1 MTRFGYVRPRPS
13 DFVIRMRKG
22 AIVSQKQG
30 LGFFCFPWDQYC
42 IIPSEVS
49 TISFSAD
56 QITKE
61 NQGVQVDGFAIW
73 KITQPEKAYL
83 YFAFDLPS
91 EAIVKIDQ
99 HLKEVVISAIRHQV
113 ASMKIEEVLRKRGTI
128 ILQLKQELSY
138 ITERWGLEIETI
150 EIKNVLIM
158 SKQLFSNMQATYRD
172 AIRLESELSALKVE
186 QEIAEN
192 RLEQQEK
199 IALREQE
206 FQHHELERKADTEAR
221 ALQQKAT
228 IELLRMQKDLAVF
241 RQDQEMRRQRSALE
255 LETLEA
261 EQPMNAARAAAEV
274 EHKKHEIELAE
285 ADLRLV
291 AERIAATNTEDATH
305 ILYAKLPEIAAALD
319 INEVNL
325 SPDTLRQLLGG
336 LVKMARPRQEP
347 APDD

>member
-1 MTRFGYVRPRPS
+1 MTRFGYLRPRPS
-13 DFVIRMRKG
+13 EFVIRLRKG

-61 NQGVQVDGFAIW
+61 NQGIQVDGFAIW
-73 KITQPEKAYL
+73 KVTQPEKTYL
-83 YFAFDLPS
+83 YFDFDLPS
-91 EAIVKIDQ
+91 QAIAKIDQ
-99 HLKEVVISAIRHQV
+99 YLKEVVISAIRHQV
-113 ASMKIEEVLRKRGTI
+113 ASMKIEEVLRKRGSI

-150 EIKNVLIM
+150 EIKNVFIM
-158 SKQLFSNMQATYRD
+158 SEQLFSNMQATYRD
-172 AIRLESELSALKVE
+172 AIRMESELSALKVE

-206 FQHHELERKADTEAR
+206 FQQRDLERKADTEAR
-221 ALQQKAT
+221 ALQQNAK
-228 IELLRMQKDLAVF
+228 IELLKMQHDLAVF
-241 RQDQEMRRQRSALE
+241 RQDQETLRQRSALE
-255 LETLEA
+255 LDTLA
-261 EQPMNAARAAAEV
+261 AGQPLNAARAAAEV
-274 EHKKHEIELAE
+274 EGKRHEIELAE

-291 AERIAATNTEDATH
+291 AERIAATNTEDAVH
-305 ILYAKLPEIAAALD
+305 LLYGKLPEIAAALD

-325 SPDTLRQLLGG
+325 SPDTLDRLLSG
-336 LVKMARPRQEP
+336 LVKMARREQ

>member
-1 MTRFGYVRPRPS
+1 MTRFGYLRPRPS
-13 DFVIRMRKG
+13 DFVIRIRNG
-22 AIVSQKQG
+22 EIVSQKQG
-30 LGFFCFPWDQYC
+30 SGFFCLPWHQYC

-49 TISFSAD
+49 TITFSAD

-61 NQGVQVDGFAIW
+61 NQGIQVDGFAIW
-73 KITQPEKAYL
+73 KITQPDKAYL
-83 YFAFDLPS
+83 YFAFDVPS

-206 FQHHELERKADTEAR
+206 FQHQEQERKADTDAR
-221 ALQQKAT
+221 TLQQKAR
-228 IELLRMQKDLAVF
+228 IELLRMQQELAVF
-241 RQDQEMRRQRSALE
+241 RQDQDTQRQRSALE

-261 EQPMNAARAAAEV
+261 EQPLNAARAAAET
-274 EHKKHEIELAE
+274 ERKRHEIELAE

-305 ILYAKLPEIAAALD
+305 ILYGKLPEIAAALD

-325 SPDTLRQLLGG
+325 SPDVLERLLSG
-336 LVKMARPRQEP
+336 LAKLARPGP